1 METKVWKSDDPTP
14 QYYLVNRDEKT
25 GELHIRNINGNEMED
40 CQAVIDRYSQNEG
53 GFWGVCRYMGDDNVA
68 IFAAI
73 RDDMAQD
80 EARREQE
87 AQAARQALA
96 CTKDGLSVAPY
107 DVMQKYDL
115 LEERLEQ
122 LKPGDYYVC
131 INYKKRGIIELR
143 KNRAS
148 QYYKKN
154 LATICKEDKTSK
166 AALHRFAV
174 AVRKAYED
182 NIIIINKTSA
192 IKAFGKKMVDSVHFI
207 MTRTNLYYATAAPS
221 KYYDKLTLDFL
232 RLEELEAN
240 ELQNTTKK

>member
-1 METKVWKSDDPTP
+1 M
-14 QYYLVNRDEKT
+14 
-25 GELHIRNINGNEMED
+25 
-40 CQAVIDRYSQNEG
+40 
-53 GFWGVCRYMGDDNVA
+53 
-68 IFAAI
+68 
-73 RDDMAQD
+73 
-80 EARREQE
+80 
-87 AQAARQALA
+87 
-96 CTKDGLSVAPY
+96 
-107 DVMQKYDL
+107 
-115 LEERLEQ
+115 
-122 LKPGDYYVC
+122 
-131 INYKKRGIIELR
+131 R

-174 AVRKAYED
+174 AVRKAYKD

-192 IKAFGKKMVDSVHFI
+192 IKAFGKKMVDGVPFI
-207 MTRTNLYYATAAPS
+207 MTRTNPHCATAAPS